1 MTRPVIFDEAA
12 ALRIVNTIRKV
23 ETGDRSERPLEFA
36 PIPVS
41 SPKTFRIA
49 IFTGAWAI
57 NSTKTVAFRSS
68 TANTAVAVNLF
79 AAVPAPSGT
88 AHCAIA
94 RDGSAWYLI
103 AAVCS

>member
-1 MTRPVIFDEAA
+1 MVRPVILDESAVR
-12 ALRIVNTIRKV
+12 RIANTIRKV
-23 ETGDRSERPLEFA
+23 ETGDRSERPL
-36 PIPVS
+36 
-41 SPKTFRIA
+41 TFEVVQQPRKIFRVA

-57 NSTKTVAFRSS
+57 NSTKTIAFQSS

-103 AAVCS
+103 AARCP